1 MYNSKPSYIIE
12 KIPVSENQY
21 IKVTLNYGDLGRKK
35 FYLSIYPITVDG
47 VMELT
52 PMMDG
57 RTVLLEMVSRYSAK
71 RMEFWHNNVSKDMYM
86 SVVEEVKEKM
96 LANVSL

>member
-1 MYNSKPSYIIE
+1 MYTSKPRYVID

-21 IKVTLNYGDLGRKK
+21 IKVTLNYGDLTSKK

-52 PMMDG
+52 PMMEG
-57 RTVLLEMVSRYSAK
+57 RIVLLERVNRYSKA
-71 RMEFWHNNVSKDMYM
+71 RMEWWHNNVSKDMYM
-86 SVVEEVKEKM
+86 GLVEEVKEKM
-96 LANVSL
+96 VSAI